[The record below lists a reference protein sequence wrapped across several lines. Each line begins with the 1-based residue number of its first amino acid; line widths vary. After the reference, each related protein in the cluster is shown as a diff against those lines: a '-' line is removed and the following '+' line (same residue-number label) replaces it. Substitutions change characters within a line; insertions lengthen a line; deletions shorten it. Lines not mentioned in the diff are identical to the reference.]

1 MFRTQANGVEIYFNW
16 PSKTARVVA
25 DQAVRYRIKLRD
37 NIGRTLLG
45 VMALIIVLYKGHSIT
60 IGFLM
65 LFVLA
70 IWFVERR
77 LYLATLQQVPLH
89 VTPAQ
94 VDKAYLKD
102 FGVIDGVL
110 VTGAGV
116 LFTLGLV
123 YTVFTM
129 DVPLFVFI
137 PLIVAFL
144 IITYVGVRILAG
156 AKR

>member
-1 MFRTQANGVEIYFNW
+1 M
-16 PSKTARVVA
+16 
-25 DQAVRYRIKLRD
+25 
-37 NIGRTLLG
+37 
-45 VMALIIVLYKGHSIT
+45 
-60 IGFLM
+60 
-65 LFVLA
+65 
-70 IWFVERR
+70 
-77 LYLATLQQVPLH
+77 
-89 VTPAQ
+89 
-94 VDKAYLKD
+94 
-102 FGVIDGVL
+102 